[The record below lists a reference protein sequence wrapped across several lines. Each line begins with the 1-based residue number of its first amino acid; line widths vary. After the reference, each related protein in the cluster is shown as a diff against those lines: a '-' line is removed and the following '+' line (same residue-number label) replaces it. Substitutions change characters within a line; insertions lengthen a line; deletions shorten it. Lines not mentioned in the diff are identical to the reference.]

1 MNDNLIDPLNVVVFS
16 YKVVIIYKVGFNGK
30 KDPTIVLFA
39 VALILINFQ
48 IVQYKLF
55 FVEYFSS

>member
-16 YKVVIIYKVGFNGK
+16 YKVDIVYKVRFNGK
-30 KDPTIVLFA
+30 KDPTIVLIA

-55 FVEYFSS
+55 FVEYFSL

>member
-16 YKVVIIYKVGFNGK
+16 YKVDIIYKVRFNGK
-30 KDPTIVLFA
+30 KDPTIVLIA

-55 FVEYFSS
+55 L